1 MMFEYN
7 CTYMFIYKII
17 FKGTV
22 EPLMFAFNLISQIKL
37 NLISQIKLSDWACHA
52 QEKVDRRAAVFSGD
66 ECK

>member
-37 NLISQIKLSDWACHA
+37 NLISQIKLSD
-52 QEKVDRRAAVFSGD
+52 
-66 ECK
+66 